1 MNENKAMRVLLV
13 EDDPST
19 GEVIQRFLRDEN
31 LFCDFM
37 TTGEEAFQISKIYD
51 YDVIVLD
58 IGLPDIN
65 GHELLQRFRD
75 SAIKA
80 PILILSGFQSTQ
92 DKVRALGFGAD
103 DYMTKPFVSEELV
116 VRIKALARRAEGHS
130 SAVIRVGEIEL
141 NLDTQTIEVRDVP
154 LELTGKEYQILE
166 FLLVRRGATV
176 TKNNFLNRLYSGMDE
191 PEEKIID
198 VFMCK
203 IRKKLQDIL
212 GPSGREYIETIW
224 GRGYVL
230 REPSRSNCSNAA
242 PNAIGG
248 GTGANNNVISVH
260 KALSQFTKG

>member
-1 MNENKAMRVLLV
+1 MRILLV
-13 EDDPST
+13 EDDQNT
-19 GEVIQRFLRDEN
+19 GEIIQRFLRDEN

-65 GHELLQRFRD
+65 GHELLQKFRE
-75 SAIKA
+75 SSIKA
-80 PILILSGFQSTQ
+80 PILILSGFQSIH
-92 DKVRALGFGAD
+92 DKVRAIGFGAD
-103 DYMTKPFVSEELV
+103 DYMTKPFASEELV

-130 SAVIRVGEIEL
+130 SALIRVGEIEL
-141 NLDTQTIEVRDVP
+141 NLDTQTIEVRDIP

-212 GPSGREYIETIW
+212 GPTGREYIETIW

-230 REPSRSNCSNAA
+230 REPSKGNAA
-242 PNAIGG
+242 PSGP
-248 GTGANNNVISVH
+248 NNVISVH
-260 KALSQFTKG
+260 KGVVGFSGIAKVEPGRQQ